1 MATVVRIKRRITEE
15 QIDKFIVKCKRRK
28 TDADGYT
35 EVAPSLLE
43 SAEETSTILKLAATV
58 QSEDAIK
65 EQIHRLTK
73 SEAED
78 SVRKVPKPANV
89 TAKSRQQLKI
99 DSQNSRFKVVNC
111 YRSID
116 EASGTEAVP
125 LTVVNVVRDVQE
137 KASAEPMAEAKEEDP
152 QKDPSMPAMETD
164 FVYDLYLVD
173 GSQNMEIDY
182 DNLISIHP
190 FDDLVYQ
197 ATDDTFDD
205 SDGSENSNDEGNW
218 RNDYPD
224 TDEDFS
230 IGEDDMRRAVQDLNL
245 GSDDN
250 LSSDESDYAKEPTV
264 HFLDA
269 GSDSDEYAY
278 FKKNGQMHSHKS
290 FYRNGRSTRPAPKTA
305 ESDSESD
312 GGSEADNEDS

>member
-1 MATVVRIKRRITEE
+1 MATVVRIKRRVTEE
-15 QIDKFIVKCKRRK
+15 QFDKFIVKCKRRK
-28 TDADGYT
+28 IDTDGCT
-35 EVAPSLLE
+35 EVAPNLLE

-73 SEAED
+73 SEAEE

-99 DSQNSRFKVVNC
+99 DSQNHRFKVVNC
-111 YRSID
+111 YRSIED
-116 EASGTEAVP
+116 ASGTEAAP
-125 LTVVNVVRDVQE
+125 LTVVNVVRDEQE
-137 KASAEPMAEAKEEDP
+137 KASAEPIAEA

-173 GSQNMEIDY
+173 GNQNKEIDY

-205 SDGSENSNDEGNW
+205 SDGNSENSNDEGNW

-230 IGEDDMRRAVQDLNL
+230 IGEEDMRRAVEDLNL
-245 GSDDN
+245 GSDDG

-290 FYRNGRSTRPAPKTA
+290 YYRNGRSRRPAPKAA
-305 ESDSESD
+305 ESGSES
-312 GGSEADNEDS
+312 GSEADNEDS